1 MPSAVARPRFGK
13 YRASASSGHDGLV
26 AFNSVLTAHLLGVD
40 AGHCQAAVS
49 QQALHVEDIQAV
61 ADRLGCEG
69 SAEGVGVA
77 PNTGLS
83 L

>member
-1 MPSAVARPRFGK
+1 MRFGTVQ
-13 YRASASSGHDGLV
+13 ASTFSSDNGLV
-26 AFNSVLTAHLLGVD
+26 GFNGVLAAHLLGVD
-40 AGHCQAAVS
+40 AGHGQAAVS

>member
-1 MPSAVARPRFGK
+1 MSV
-13 YRASASSGHDGLV
+13 SSGHDGLV
-26 AFNSVLTAHLLGVD
+26 GFNGVLAAHLLCVD
-40 AGHCQAAVS
+40 AGHGQAAVT
-49 QQALHVEDIQAV
+49 QQALYVEDIQAV

>member
-1 MPSAVARPRFGK
+1 MSFGTLQ
-13 YRASASSGHDGLV
+13 ASVSSSDNGLV
-26 AFNSVLTAHLLGVD
+26 GFNGILAAHLLSID

-61 ADRLGCEG
+61 ADRLSCEG
-69 SAEGVGVA
+69 SAEGVSVT
-77 PNTGLS
+77 PNTSLS